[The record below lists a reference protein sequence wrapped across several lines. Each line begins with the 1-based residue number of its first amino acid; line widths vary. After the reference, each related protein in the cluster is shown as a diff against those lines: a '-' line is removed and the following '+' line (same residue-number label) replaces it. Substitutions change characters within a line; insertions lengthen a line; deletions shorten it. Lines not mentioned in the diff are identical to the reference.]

1 MSFSYNNTIFST
13 VVDLLTDF
21 VDKCTFTFTKEYVE
35 ILTLDSNHVMLFSC
49 KLYSD
54 VFETYKIKKTTSVA
68 IQLSEFNKILKCK
81 KNGDEMTI
89 TLGENILKI
98 CQVNIEKKKKCNY
111 KMRLVILDD
120 SDELEE
126 MELEQNNYF
135 VAKSSS
141 LLMIYKDISK
151 FGDNIKLKLEE
162 NELTFSTSNSGNS
175 VEMTY
180 GENDDDILD
189 IKNSEDVS
197 VTLLS
202 KYLASILKS
211 EKLSSEITVY
221 IDSPDFPILF
231 DCKISDNSYVKFFLS
246 PKTDDDDDD
255 V

>member
-21 VDKCTFTFTKEYVE
+21 VDQCTFSFTKKYVE

-49 KLYSD
+49 KLYPD
-54 VFETYKIKKTTSVA
+54 IFETYKIKKTTNVT

-81 KNGDEMTI
+81 KNGDVMKI
-89 TLGENILKI
+89 VLGEDTLKI
-98 CQVNIEKKKKCNY
+98 SQVNEEKKKKCNY
-111 KMRLVILDD
+111 KMRLVNLDE
-120 SDELEE
+120 SNELDE
-126 MELEQNNYF
+126 MELEGNNYF

-151 FGDNIKLKLEE
+151 FGDNIKLKLEG
-162 NELTFSTSNSGNS
+162 NELTFSTSNNGNS

-197 VTLLS
+197 VTILS

-211 EKLSSEITVY
+211 EKLSSEMNVY

-231 DCKISDNSYVKFFLS
+231 DCKIRDKSYVKFFLS
-246 PKTDDDDDD
+246 PKSDDDDE
-255 V
+255 